1 MKNIIDWSWYHEK
14 ILENKNKLIFSALN
28 NTDKVLEVFNSSL
41 EGISEKEADKRLK
54 EYGLNKIPH
63 KNKKTIFKR
72 IAEGFINPFTLILF
86 ALALISIF
94 TDILIPF
101 FKNEE
106 ISFLTVIIIS
116 TMITV
121 SGLIRFIQEYKSDN
135 ASENLLNMIKSS
147 SIVLRENIKKEINS
161 ENLTVGDIVFIN
173 AGNIIPADIR
183 IIESNNLTVS
193 QSVLTGESEPL
204 EKNNSVCNT
213 GARAGPAGPPALPP
227 AASPRRAPVRM
238 MRV

>member
-1 MKNIIDWSWYHEK
+1 MKK

-54 EYGLNKIPH
+54 EYGLNKIP
-63 KNKKTIFKR
+63 KKKKKTIFKR

-101 FKNEE
+101 FNNEE

-135 ASENLLNMIKSS
+135 ASEKLLNMIKSS

-204 EKNNSVCNT
+204 EKNNFMCHHSV
-213 GARAGPAGPPALPP
+213 
-227 AASPRRAPVRM
+227 
-238 MRV
+238 